1 MTNRKPPGFETYR
14 PGSENGDP
22 PGAPYASAQSGPP
35 RRGRRPAPRRKPQ
48 RQRAS
53 GFGSMML
60 YFAVGLLV
68 LIGAGL
74 AVLFV
79 APPTELIRDQ
89 LVAQV
94 KSTTGRDLEISGR
107 TGLTFYPGLGFS
119 MQGVSLSPPPGMQ
132 GAPFVRM
139 KSLNVQVKLLPLLSR
154 TVSVDQFVL
163 DEPTFDLRVDGRG
176 RRSWDFAALAEAGPV
191 RLAQAA
197 GGNLNDAAA
206 PSPAS
211 GGKVDLA
218 ALDQLEL
225 GDVRILKG
233 KIRYTDATAAA
244 RENIDN
250 INVTLAL
257 QSLGKPLTANGDL
270 RYRGDKVDFEA
281 VLKSL
286 KQIMGNKPTDLE
298 ATVKSDKID
307 ARYSGS
313 LDVSGDLR
321 LNGDVA
327 IDTQSVRNLA
337 RWLGVKLPPASGFG
351 PLKIAG
357 RLNADGPVYRLA
369 KVELEVDGAK
379 GTGNINVDTSGSR
392 PDLSGNLSLSE
403 LDLNKYLPPA
413 GAGKRQRA
421 AGNAGKQAEDAHPSG
436 QRAKNASPRAPGSIE
451 DLISEPGPRVK
462 GYSRRAGWSTEP
474 IDVSPLEALN
484 ANFNL
489 ALGRLIY
496 ENIKVGRSRLNL
508 ALLNQS
514 LTAKLDEMELYD
526 GVGRGVLTL
535 NAQPKT
541 PVFGANFNLSGVSAQ
556 PLLTDAAEIDW
567 LAGKGQLLL
576 ALTSAGASQQDIVSG
591 LNGTTSFAFEN
602 GAIVGVNV
610 PKIVRSVQQGRFNDL
625 KAAPNEQTDFT
636 KLSGSFNIQ
645 NGVAVNNDLEMLSPL
660 LRVSGDGQVMLGDR
674 QVDYTVKPKLVA
686 NLSGQGGDKSAGG
699 LEIPVRVHGPFEKL
713 SYTPDLKG
721 VLKDPEQTAK
731 AIRELGRQYGGEK
744 AGKVLD
750 DLLGGGDGG
759 ANTDGNGK
767 AKKLLDGL
775 FGGR

>member
-1 MTNRKPPGFETYR
+1 MTNRRPPGFETYR
-14 PGSENGDP
+14 PGSENGGP
-22 PGAPYASAQSGPP
+22 AGAPYASPQPGPP

-48 RQRAS
+48 RQRS
-53 GFGSMML
+53 SSFGSIIL
-60 YFAVGLLV
+60 YFAIGLLA
-68 LIGAGL
+68 LLGAGL

-94 KSTTGRDLEISGR
+94 KSTTGRDLEITGR

-132 GAPFVRM
+132 GPPFVRM
-139 KSLNVQVKLLPLLSR
+139 KSLNLQVKLLPLLSR
-154 TVSVDQFVL
+154 NVAVDQFVL
-163 DEPTFDLRVDGRG
+163 EEPTFDFRVDNKGRK
-176 RRSWDFAALAEAGPV
+176 SWDFAALVEGGPV

-197 GGNLNDAAA
+197 GGSLNDATA
-206 PSPAS
+206 PAPAS
-211 GGKVDLA
+211 GGNVNVA
-218 ALDQLEL
+218 ALENVEL
-225 GDVRILKG
+225 GDVRIVKG
-233 KIRYTDATAAA
+233 KILYTDATAAA
-244 RENIDN
+244 RENVDN

-257 QSLGKPLTANGDL
+257 KSLGKPLTANGDL
-270 RYRGDKVDFEA
+270 RYRGDKLGFQA

-286 KQIMGNKPTDLE
+286 KQIMGNKPADLE

-307 ARYSGS
+307 AKYNGS

-327 IDTQSVRNLA
+327 LETQSVRQLA
-337 RWLGVKLPPASGFG
+337 RWLGTKLPPATGFG

-357 RLNADGPVYRLA
+357 RLKADGPVYQLA
-369 KVELEVDGAK
+369 KVALEVDGAT
-379 GTGNINVDTSGSR
+379 GTGNINADTSGSR
-392 PDLSGNLSLSE
+392 PNLTGNLSLSE
-403 LDLNKYLPPA
+403 LDLNKYMPPS
-413 GAGKRQRA
+413 GAGNRQRA
-421 AGNAGKQAEDAHPSG
+421 ADKAAAANPNRGGKAANKAGQAA
-436 QRAKNASPRAPGSIE
+436 PRAPGSIE
-451 DLISEPGPRVK
+451 DLINEPGPRVK
-462 GYSRRAGWSTEP
+462 GYSKREGWSTEA

-484 ANFNL
+484 ANL
-489 ALGRLIY
+489 DLTLGRLLY
-496 ENIKVGRSRLNL
+496 ENIKVGRSRLNV

-526 GVGRGVLTL
+526 GVGRGVFTL

-556 PLLTDAAEIDW
+556 PLLTDAAEIEW

-576 ALTSAGASQQDIVSG
+576 ALTSAGASQKDIVSG

-625 KAAPNEQTDFT
+625 KGAPDEQTDFT

-645 NGVAVNNDLEMLSPL
+645 NGVAVNKDLEMLSPL
-660 LRVSGDGQVMLGDR
+660 LRVGGDGQVMLGDR

-686 NLSGQGGDKSAGG
+686 SLSGQGGDKGAGG

-713 SYTPDLKG
+713 SYTPDFNG
-721 VLKDPEQTAK
+721 VLKDPAQAK
-731 AIRELGRQYGGEK
+731 DAIRQLGRQYGGDK

-750 DLLGGGDGG
+750 DLLGGGGADGG
-759 ANTDGNGK
+759 GNTK
-767 AKKLLDGL
+767 AKKLIDGL

>member
-1 MTNRKPPGFETYR
+1 
-14 PGSENGDP
+14 
-22 PGAPYASAQSGPP
+22 
-35 RRGRRPAPRRKPQ
+35 KPQ

-79 APPTELIRDQ
+79 APPTQLIRDQ

-94 KSTTGRDLEISGR
+94 KSATGRDLEITGR

-132 GAPFVRM
+132 GPPFVRM

-163 DEPTFDLRVDGRG
+163 DEPTFDVRVDNKGRK
-176 RRSWDFAALAEAGPV
+176 SWDFTALAGTGPV
-191 RLAQAA
+191 DVAQAA
-197 GGNLNDAAA
+197 GGSLNDAAA
-206 PSPAS
+206 RPPAS
-211 GGKVDLA
+211 GGNVNLA
-218 ALDQLEL
+218 ALDKLEL

-244 RENIDN
+244 RENVDN

-257 QSLGKPLTANGDL
+257 KSLGKPLTAIGDL
-270 RYRGDKVDFEA
+270 RYRGDKVDFQA

-286 KQIMGNKPTDLE
+286 KQIMGNNPADLE
-298 ATVKSDKID
+298 ANVKSDKID
-307 ARYSGS
+307 ARYNGS
-313 LDVSGDLR
+313 LDVSGNLR

-327 IDTQSVRNLA
+327 METQSVRHLA
-337 RWLGVKLPPASGFG
+337 RWLGVKLPPATGFG
-351 PLKIAG
+351 PLKIAA
-357 RLNADGPVYRLA
+357 RLKADGPVYQLA
-369 KVELEVDGAK
+369 KVELEVDGAN
-379 GTGNINVDTSGSR
+379 GTGNIKADTSGSR

-413 GAGKRQRA
+413 GAGNRQRA
-421 AGNAGKQAEDAHPSG
+421 GGRAGNRSKDAGPANK
-436 QRAKNASPRAPGSIE
+436 RARNSAQRAPGSIE
-451 DLISEPGPRVK
+451 DLIGEPGPRVK
-462 GYSRRAGWSTEP
+462 GYSRRDGWSTEP

-489 ALGRLIY
+489 ALGRLLY
-496 ENIKVGRSRLNL
+496 ENIKVGRSRLNV

-541 PVFGANFNLSGVSAQ
+541 PVYGANFNLSGVSAQ
-556 PLLTDAAEIDW
+556 PLLTDAADIDW
-567 LAGKGQLLL
+567 LAGKGQILL
-576 ALTSAGASQQDIVSG
+576 ALTSAGATQQDIVSS
-591 LNGTTSFAFEN
+591 LNGNTSFAFED
-602 GAIVGVNV
+602 GAVVGVNV
-610 PKIVRSVQQGRFNDL
+610 PKIVRAVQQGRFNDL
-625 KAAPNEQTDFT
+625 KGAPNEQTDFT

-645 NGVAVNNDLEMLSPL
+645 NGVAVNKDLEMLSPL
-660 LRVSGDGQVMLGDR
+660 LRVTGDGQVMLPDR
-674 QVDYTVKPKLVA
+674 QVDYTLKPKLVA
-686 NLSGQGGDKSAGG
+686 SLSGQGGDRSASG

-713 SYTPDLKG
+713 SYTPDLNG
-721 VLKDPEQTAK
+721 VLKDPEQTTK

-759 ANTDGNGK
+759 ASADGNGK
-767 AKKLLDGL
+767 AKKLLDDL